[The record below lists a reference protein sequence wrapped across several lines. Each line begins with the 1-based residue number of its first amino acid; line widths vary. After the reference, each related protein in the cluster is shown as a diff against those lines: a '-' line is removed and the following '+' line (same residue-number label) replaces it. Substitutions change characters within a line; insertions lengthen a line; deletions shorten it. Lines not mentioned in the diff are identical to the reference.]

1 MEKRSIGMI
10 ETLGYV
16 PAVEAA
22 DAGTKAAD
30 VKLVGY
36 ERARGGLITVKFLG
50 DVAAVQ
56 ASVSAGKAAATKVGK
71 VVAVHVIPRLDRQ
84 IPIIS
89 DDWPP
94 YLEEGETG
102 ETREPPH
109 YVKSHEAEVPAEKP
123 VVPEIKKTEKAEAAR
138 SDVRV
143 QKGDAQLPKP
153 KRRKGKKT

>member
-30 VKLVGY
+30 VTLVGF

-56 ASVSAGKAAATKVGK
+56 TSVSAGKAAAMKVGR
-71 VVAVHVIPRLDRQ
+71 VVAVHVIPRPDRQ
-84 IPIIS
+84 LRIEP
-89 DDWPP
+89 
-94 YLEEGETG
+94 EN
-102 ETREPPH
+102 RHPPH
-109 YVKSHEAEVPAEKP
+109 GEKKAGEVFKTPQDVESHEAEASQEPPSPPKAEKA
-123 VVPEIKKTEKAEAAR
+123 KKPPASRSNVRDKKA
-138 SDVRV
+138 
-143 QKGDAQLPKP
+143 
-153 KRRKGKKT
+153 KGKMKDQIT